1 MNKGTLS
8 EKTGRII
15 IGISLLVYVSSI
27 ILMGFASTLTYTTLS
42 MSITII
48 TTAIAPLLSTLG
60 IYLIE
65 KTRSALFSYGIPLL
79 LLSGVA
85 VTGCAIELDD
95 RLCECG
101 YSAFGS
107 VFIIWAGMCAVP
119 IGFIVVFV
127 IWVRTLLKAHKDS
140 KTHSSLT
147 SPADS

>member
-65 KTRSALFSYGIPLL
+65 KDKKCSLL
-79 LLSGVA
+79 LRYSP
-85 VTGCAIELDD
+85 TTAIRSSCNWVCD
-95 RLCECG
+95 R
-101 YSAFGS
+101 
-107 VFIIWAGMCAVP
+107 AG
-119 IGFIVVFV
+119 
-127 IWVRTLLKAHKDS
+127 
-140 KTHSSLT
+140 
-147 SPADS
+147 

>member
-1 MNKGTLS
+1 MNRNTPS
-8 EKTGRII
+8 DKTGRII

-27 ILMGFASTLTYTTLS
+27 ILMGFASNLTYTTLS

-48 TTAIAPLLSTLG
+48 TTALAPILSILG
-60 IYLIE
+60 VYFIE
-65 KTRSALFSYGIPLL
+65 KTTRSLFEYGIPLL
-79 LLSGVA
+79 VLSGVA
-85 VTGCAIELDD
+85 VTGCVIELND

-101 YSAFGS
+101 YNAFGS
-107 VFIIWAGMCAVP
+107 VFIIWAGMCTVP

-127 IWVRTLLKAHKDS
+127 IWVRTVLKAHKDR